1 MKKIIFTVALAI
13 AFVLIYAVGV
23 VGIKMYFGQ
32 KELPQISITNDET
45 PLVYDQGVIEASGY
59 CKLKNQVIPIKS
71 ADIFLNEEFVQIV
84 MDPEDP
90 DMQPLMFTTQSSKWA
105 SNIFRDSFTTVVVT
119 DKTVVLKSELNE
131 GTLISLKR

>member
-1 MKKIIFTVALAI
+1 MKKIVFAVALVI
-13 AFVLIYAVGV
+13 GFLLIYVAAVV
-23 VGIKMYFGQ
+23 AIKMYVGQ
-32 KELPQISITNDET
+32 KELPQIET

-84 MDPEDP
+84 MQPEDQ

-119 DKTVVLKSELNE
+119 DKTVVLKSELND